1 MESIKKKLEA
11 IIKKAQENMKDVWS
25 EDLETVSTAAITSDL
40 DDIEYNGW
48 FDDLVALVEELKELE
63 GLVVLVKELKNK

>member
-48 FDDLVALVEELKELE
+48 FDDLVALKDELK
-63 GLVVLVKELKNK
+63 

>member
-1 MESIKKKLEA
+1 MESIREKLEA

-48 FDDLVALVEELKELE
+48 FDDLIALKDELK
-63 GLVVLVKELKNK
+63 

>member
-1 MESIKKKLEA
+1 MESIREKLEA

-25 EDLETVSTAAITSDL
+25 EDLETVSTAAVTSDL

-48 FDDLVALVEELKELE
+48 FDDLVALKDELK
-63 GLVVLVKELKNK
+63 

>member
-11 IIKKAQENMKDVWS
+11 IIKKAQDNMKDVWS

-48 FDDLVALVEELKELE
+48 FDDLVALKDELK
-63 GLVVLVKELKNK
+63 